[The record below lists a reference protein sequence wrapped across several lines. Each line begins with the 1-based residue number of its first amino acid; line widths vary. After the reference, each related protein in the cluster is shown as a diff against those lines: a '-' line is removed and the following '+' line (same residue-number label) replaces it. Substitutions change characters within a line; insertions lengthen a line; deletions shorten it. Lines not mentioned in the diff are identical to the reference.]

1 MKTIGMIGGMSW
13 QSSLEYYRLINENV
27 QRQLG
32 GHNNAKSLMASVN
45 FGEVEAMMQDDDWPA
60 IREELGNAARQLQDG
75 GADLVIL
82 CTNTMH
88 KLADDIAAG
97 INIPLLNIID
107 ATAREIHAAKLSR
120 VGLLGTRFTMRD
132 EFFVERLAKHGIET
146 VLPEKLDQF
155 EVDRIIFEELTQG
168 IVENDSRNDY
178 LRVIDRLKGEGAQGV
193 ILGCTE
199 IGMLLKQRDCALPLF
214 DTTRIHA
221 RAAVRAALG
230 RTA

>member
-13 QSSLEYYRLINENV
+13 QSSLQYYRLINENV

-45 FGEVEAMMQDDDWPA
+45 FGDVEAMMQDDDWPA
-60 IREELGNAARQLQDG
+60 ITAELRSAAKQLADG
-75 GADLVIL
+75 GADFVIL

-88 KLADDIAAG
+88 KCADAIAG
-97 INIPLLNIID
+97 SIDIPLLNIID
-107 ATAREIHAAKLSR
+107 ATAREIRAAKLSR
-120 VGLLGTRFTMRD
+120 VGLLGTRFTMR
-132 EFFVERLAKHGIET
+132 ESFFVDRLAKHGIET
-146 VLPEKLDQF
+146 LVPEKLDQF
-155 EVDRIIFEELTQG
+155 EVDRVIFEELTHG
-168 IVENDSRNDY
+168 HVENSSRNTY
-178 LRVIDRLKGEGAQGV
+178 LNVIDRLKGDGAEGI

-221 RAAVRAALG
+221 RAAAKAALS
-230 RTA
+230 